1 MMHIKEL
8 AIEHHNR
15 IVYGKVYLP
24 EGIENAPIVIFSHGY
39 NGCMEDFDISA
50 RYFAENGIGAVCYT
64 FCGGST
70 RDKSSF
76 HTTEMTIFTE
86 KEDLSAVVDTISKWD
101 CVNEENIFLFG
112 GSMGGLVSALVAED
126 YRDKIKGLILLYPA
140 LCIADNWR
148 ENYPSKED
156 IPDTQEFWGMMLGR
170 KFFESIHTF
179 YVFDQIGKFRN
190 NVLIM
195 HGRAEAVVPIEY
207 SIRAKSLY
215 PNAELELFAS
225 EGHGF
230 TEEGNRRMEAM
241 ALYFVHQCMNKE
253 L

>member
-1 MMHIKEL
+1 MIQIKEL
-8 AIEHHNR
+8 EIGHHGR
-15 IVYGKVYLP
+15 IVYGRAYLP
-24 EGIENAPIVIFSHGY
+24 ENAKNVPIVIFSHGY

-50 RYFAENGIGAVCYT
+50 RYFAENGIGAICYT

-70 RDKSSF
+70 RDKSNF
-76 HTTEMTIFTE
+76 QTTEMTIFTE
-86 KEDLSAVVDTISKWD
+86 KEDLSAVIDTISNWNCANK
-101 CVNEENIFLFG
+101 ETIFLFG
-112 GSMGGLVSALVAED
+112 GSMGGLVSALAAED
-126 YRDKIKGLILLYPA
+126 YGDKIKGLILLYPA

-148 ENYPSKED
+148 ENYPNKED
-156 IPDTQEFWGMMLGR
+156 IPDTQELWGMMLGR

-179 YVFDQIGKFRN
+179 HVFDQIGKFRN

-195 HGRAEAVVPIEY
+195 HGREEVVVPIEY
-207 SIRAKSLY
+207 SIQAKALY

-241 ALYFVHQCMNKE
+241 TLYFVHQCINKK
-253 L
+253 